1 MENSVAIDLVRSVSG
16 LRGIVGRGLT
26 DDVAR
31 AHAAAFAAEVGGGAI
46 AVGRDSRPSGPRLG
60 EAVAE
65 GLAASGAGVTD
76 LGLCATPAVQ
86 VAVEE
91 LGAAGGIILTASH
104 NPAPWNG
111 LKFVGPDGTFLG
123 PARIGRLFAAADA
136 ALLEDLSVGRE
147 AMRVARED
155 RAVAWH
161 VARAFAVPEVSR
173 ERIAAAGLR
182 VVVDGCRSV
191 GGLSTPRAL
200 REAGCEVVELDCVPD
215 GQFTRGLEPLAE
227 NLAALG
233 RRVVETGAH
242 FGVAHDPDGDRAALV
257 DERGEPLGEE
267 LTLAIAVAVVLAA
280 RPGPVVVNLS
290 TSRASEDLA
299 ARHGVPF
306 TRAPVGESN
315 VVEAMRAAGAVVGGE
330 GNGGVIVPAAH
341 LGRDGTV
348 AALLAAQYLAGG
360 AGPMSR
366 ARAAF
371 GGYAMRKEKVE
382 GVAWAEARAR
392 VARRFADARLDT
404 ADGLRFAWAG
414 EWLHVRPSGTEPM
427 VRVIAEAADEARAR
441 ELCAQ
446 AREALTGSGGIS

>member
-1 MENSVAIDLVRSVSG
+1 LAIDLVRSVSG
-16 LRGIVGRGLT
+16 VRGIVGRGLT
-26 DDVAR
+26 ETVAR
-31 AHAAAFAAEVGGGAI
+31 AHAAAFAAEVGEGVV
-46 AVGRDSRPSGPRLG
+46 AVGRDSRASGPRLLG
-60 EAVAE
+60 AVAE
-65 GLAASGAGVTD
+65 GLVASGLEVVD

-91 LGAAGGIILTASH
+91 LGAAGGIVLTASH

-123 PARIGRLFAAADA
+123 PQRVSRLFATADA
-136 ALLEDLSVGRE
+136 EGGDDLSSDRDAVRL
-147 AMRVARED
+147 ARDD
-155 RAVAWH
+155 RAVGWH
-161 VARAFAVPEVSR
+161 VARALRVPEVDR
-173 ERIAAAGLR
+173 ARLAAARLR
-182 VVVDGCRSV
+182 IVVDGCHSV

-200 REAGCEVVELDCVPD
+200 REAGCEVVELDCEAD
-215 GQFTRGLEPLAE
+215 GQFTRGLEPLPE
-227 NLAALG
+227 NLGALG

-257 DERGEPLGEE
+257 DEHGEPLGEE
-267 LTLAIAVAVVLAA
+267 LTLALAVAVVLGS

-306 TRAPVGESN
+306 ARAAVGEIN

-348 AALLAAQYLAGG
+348 AALLAARYLADSGE
-360 AGPMSR
+360 PMSR
-366 ARAAF
+366 ARAAL
-371 GGYAMRKEKVE
+371 GGYAMCKEKVE
-382 GVAWAEARAR
+382 GVSWAAARER
-392 VARRFADARLDT
+392 VARRFAGARLDT
-404 ADGLRFAWAG
+404 TDGLRFAWEG

-427 VRVIAEAADEARAR
+427 VRVIAEARSEARAR

-446 AREALTGSGGIS
+446 ARGALTAGGGIS

>member
-1 MENSVAIDLVRSVSG
+1 VAIDLVRSVSG

-26 DDVAR
+26 DDLAR
-31 AHAAAFAAEVGGGAI
+31 THATAFAAEVGGETV
-46 AVGRDSRPSGPRLG
+46 AVGRDSRPSGPRLVA
-60 EAVAE
+60 AVAE
-65 GLAASGAGVTD
+65 GLAASGLTVVD

-91 LGAAGGIILTASH
+91 LGAAGGIVLTASH

-123 PARIGRLFAAADA
+123 LERVTRLFAAADA
-136 ALLEDLSVGRE
+136 ALGEDLTAGSAGVPLRHE
-147 AMRVARED
+147 E

-161 VARAFAVPEVSR
+161 VARALAVPEVHRSAIR
-173 ERIAAAGLR
+173 GAALR

-191 GGLSTPRAL
+191 GGPSTVRAL
-200 REAGCEVVELDCVPD
+200 REAGCEVIELDCVPD
-215 GQFTRGLEPLAE
+215 GQFTRGLEPLPE
-227 NLAALG
+227 NLGALG
-233 RRVVETGAH
+233 RRVVEAGAH

-257 DERGEPLGEE
+257 DELGLPLGEE
-267 LTLAIAVAVVLAA
+267 MTLAIAVAVVLEA

-290 TSRASEDLA
+290 TSRVSEDLA

-306 TRAPVGESN
+306 ARAPVGEIN

-341 LGRDGTV
+341 YGRDGTV
-348 AALLAAQYLAGG
+348 AALFVAQYLAAGG
-360 AGPMSR
+360 GPLSR
-366 ARAAF
+366 ARGVF

-382 GVAWAEARAR
+382 GVVWAEARAR
-392 VARRFADARLDT
+392 LAGRFPGVRPDT
-404 ADGLRFAWAG
+404 RDGLRFAWPG

-441 ELCAQ
+441 SLCAL
-446 AREALTGSGGIS
+446 AREALTAPGGIS